1 MSTPP
6 PLVPWQD
13 SAGPA
18 VILAGLAAVLF
29 ALAVRA
35 HRDRGGRKVVAQLL
49 TLGIVLLILAV
60 PFAVVTSRQY
70 VAINTST
77 YRYDLEVRPNGTARD
92 AIIVPVPGDE
102 ILLSGLRVRS
112 GVANWSIVDTGHG
125 RGLYV
130 AFAGNISLESSY
142 SVFGESRFNHND
154 TPTMRENASTYE
166 ADVWIYHDTASE
178 VRFDLSIDW
187 CRLGAYPIGG
197 WRTYRVACY
206 PPP

>member
-1 MSTPP
+1 MVAPF
-6 PLVPWQD
+6 VEWQYF
-13 SAGPA
+13 AGP
-18 VILAGLAAVLF
+18 VVLLVGLAAVLF
-29 ALAVRA
+29 ALAIRA
-35 HRDRGGRKVVAQLL
+35 HRDREGRKVVTQLL

-60 PFAVVTSRQY
+60 PFAVVTSLQY
-70 VAINTST
+70 VAINTRIYS
-77 YRYDLEVRPNGTARD
+77 YDLEVRPNGTGRD
-92 AIIVPVPGDE
+92 AIIVPIPGDE

-112 GVANWSIVDTGHG
+112 GVANWSIVDTRYG

-142 SVFGESRFNHND
+142 SVFGESRFNHNG

-166 ADVWIYHDTASE
+166 ADVWIYHDTAWE
-178 VRFDLSIDW
+178 VRFDLSIDS

-197 WRTYRVACY
+197 WRTYHVACY

>member
-1 MSTPP
+1 MVA
-6 PLVPWQD
+6 PLVEWQYF
-13 SAGPA
+13 AGP
-18 VILAGLAAVLF
+18 VVLLVGLAAVLF
-29 ALAVRA
+29 GLAIRA
-35 HRDRGGRKVVAQLL
+35 HLYREGRKVVTQLL

-70 VAINTST
+70 VAINTRT
-77 YRYDLEVRPNGTARD
+77 YSYDLEVRMNGTARD
-92 AIIVPVPGDE
+92 AIIVPIPGDE
-102 ILLSGLRVRS
+102 ILVSGLRVLS
-112 GVANWSIVDTGHG
+112 GAGNWSIVDTRHG

-130 AFAGNISLESSY
+130 AFAGNISFESSY
-142 SVFGESRFNHND
+142 SVFGESRFNHNG

-178 VRFDLSIDW
+178 VRFNLSIDS

-197 WRTYRVACY
+197 WRTYHVACY